1 MPWNDETLVAGLKRR
16 DGPAVE
22 FAVETYAPR
31 LYRYAVYQLGDTAAA
46 EDLVS
51 EVVTRML
58 EKIDGY
64 TYTGAPFQAWLF
76 QIARNLVTDNYR
88 QRARAQ
94 VVSLEVWL
102 EGGEGYDVGAN
113 DTRIESLADQDTLLR
128 VLAQLTDEQRQVI
141 TLRLIE
147 GWQPAEIAELLGR
160 SIDSVKSLQYR
171 AIQAMRRCVEQMQA
185 DY

>member
-1 MPWNDETLVAGLKRR
+1 MPWNDETLVAGLKKR

-76 QIARNLVTDNYR
+76 QIARNLVTDSYR

-94 VVSLEVWL
+94 GVSLEVWL
-102 EGGEGYDVGAN
+102 EGGEGYDLGAN

-171 AIQAMRRCVEQMQA
+171 AIQAMRRCVEQLQA

>member
-31 LYRYAVYQLGDTAAA
+31 LYRYAVYQLGDTTAA

-51 EVVTRML
+51 EVITRML

-76 QIARNLVTDNYR
+76 QIARNLVTDSFR
-88 QRARAQ
+88 QKKRAQ
-94 VVSLEVWL
+94 VVSLEGWL
-102 EGGEGYDVGAN
+102 EGSEGYEVGAQ

-128 VLAQLTDEQRQVI
+128 VLAELTEEQRQVI

-147 GWQPAEIAELLGR
+147 GWQPAEIAQLLDR

-171 AIQAMRRCVEQMQA
+171 AMQAMRRGVEQLQGEF
-185 DY
+185 